1 MATAEYDVERDLVR
15 SPIAL
20 FGFGVA
26 VLAVV
31 AIAAA
36 PAVGRSLPFPVY
48 VSYLAMAS
56 SVAVAGLWTTD
67 KRLREVSR

>member
-1 MATAEYDVERDLVR
+1 MVTADYDPERDLVR
-15 SPIAL
+15 SPVAL
-20 FGFGVA
+20 IGFAVA

-36 PAVGRSLPFPVY
+36 PTVGTDLPLTAY
-48 VSYLAMAS
+48 VTYLGAAS
-56 SVAVAGLWTTD
+56 SVAIAGLWTTD